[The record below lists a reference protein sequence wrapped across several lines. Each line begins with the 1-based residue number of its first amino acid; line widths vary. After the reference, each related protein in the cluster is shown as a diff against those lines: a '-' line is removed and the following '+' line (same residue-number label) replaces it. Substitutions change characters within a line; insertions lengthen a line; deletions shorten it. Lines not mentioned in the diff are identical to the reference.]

1 MHGGKDAVE
10 PFGAETLGGEEAHS
24 KPRFEEDE
32 EMTRGGRF
40 RRGVWPLLLAVGALG
55 LFAASARAETREFL
69 IVTGEPSWEAKPGE
83 APVVDRD
90 RGPVKK
96 MERYTF
102 HPGLLVVN
110 RGDKVV
116 LKIHDIKGDKHII
129 EVPAF
134 KTGETQILRG
144 EEKTV
149 TFVADKAGIFEIKCN
164 NHVDSKKEGPM
175 VMYLSVMDKR

>member
-1 MHGGKDAVE
+1 MVKKIGMTAFVLLVIVLVTRAAV
-10 PFGAETLGGEEAHS
+10 
-24 KPRFEEDE
+24 
-32 EMTRGGRF
+32 
-40 RRGVWPLLLAVGALG
+40 
-55 LFAASARAETREFL
+55 AETREFL

-96 MERYTF
+96 IERYTF
-102 HPGLLVVN
+102 HPGFLIVN

-116 LKIHDIKGDKHII
+116 LKIHALKGDKHII

-134 KTGETQILRG
+134 KTGETHILRG

-149 TFVADKAGIFEIKCN
+149 SFVANKAGVFEIKCT
-164 NHVDSKKEGPM
+164 NHVDSHKEGPM
-175 VMYLSVMDKR
+175 VAYLYVFDRK

>member
-1 MHGGKDAVE
+1 MVKKIGMTAFVLLVIVLVTRAAV
-10 PFGAETLGGEEAHS
+10 
-24 KPRFEEDE
+24 
-32 EMTRGGRF
+32 
-40 RRGVWPLLLAVGALG
+40 
-55 LFAASARAETREFL
+55 AETREFL

-96 MERYTF
+96 IERYTF
-102 HPGLLVVN
+102 HPGFLIVN

-116 LKIHDIKGDKHII
+116 LKIHALKGDKHII

-149 TFVADKAGIFEIKCN
+149 SFVANKAGVFEIKCT
-164 NHVDSKKEGPM
+164 NHVDSHKEGPM
-175 VMYLSVMDKR
+175 VAYLYVFDRK

>member
-1 MHGGKDAVE
+1 MLKKIGMAVLVL
-10 PFGAETLGGEEAHS
+10 FVTVVVSREA
-24 KPRFEEDE
+24 
-32 EMTRGGRF
+32 
-40 RRGVWPLLLAVGALG
+40 V
-55 LFAASARAETREFL
+55 AETREFL

-90 RGPVKK
+90 RGAVKK
-96 MERYTF
+96 IERYTF
-102 HPGLLVVN
+102 HPGFLIVN

-116 LKIHDIKGDKHII
+116 LKVHALKGDKHIV

-149 TFVADKAGIFEIKCN
+149 SFVANKPGVFEIKCT
-164 NHVDSKKEGPM
+164 NHLDSHKEGPM
-175 VMYLSVMDKR
+175 VAYLYVMDRK